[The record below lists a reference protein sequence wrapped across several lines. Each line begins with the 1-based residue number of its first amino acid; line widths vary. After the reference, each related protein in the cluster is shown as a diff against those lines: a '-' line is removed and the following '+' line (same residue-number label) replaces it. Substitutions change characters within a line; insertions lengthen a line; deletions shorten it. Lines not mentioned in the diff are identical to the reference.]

1 MLAMEQFLT
10 LTRWWVVPVI
20 WLPVSLWCISMS
32 VRMGLSLAEIVPLIA
47 LGIFIWTFIEYTLHR
62 FLFHIKTKSYWFV
75 THTLSSFSVCY
86 NLVPACQILM
96 LLLEPLQGKHGTLSS
111 SRVPSQAPNGPPST
125 RLSSYC
131 NIDFM
136 LSCKHLIIIYTAPH
150 HYSCFQK

>member
-1 MLAMEQFLT
+1 MCQYASDLYSLDTFAMEQFLT

-75 THTLSSFSVCY
+75 THKLSLFFLYVLH
-86 NLVPACQILM
+86 LVHVRC
-96 LLLEPLQGKHGTLSS
+96 
-111 SRVPSQAPNGPPST
+111 
-125 RLSSYC
+125 
-131 NIDFM
+131 
-136 LSCKHLIIIYTAPH
+136 
-150 HYSCFQK
+150 